1 MKAQPTKK
9 EEQQEAKDPIRIG
22 IYGGT
27 FAPVHNGHVHAA
39 KLFMEQMRLD
49 YLMVIP
55 SGIPPHTQLDFED
68 APIHRLRM
76 CELAFANM
84 DGVVISDAEIR
95 RDGVSYTVDTL
106 RELAAPDRRLL
117 LFCGTDMVLAFDK
130 WYQYREILD
139 LCYPVYMRREQDK
152 LLDGLIVDK
161 LNKYY
166 RETGKMFRKIVG
178 EPLEI
183 SSSQIR
189 ERVKRGEDISQLVS
203 PFVADYIRRNGLY
216 QNKTEEKS

>member
-1 MKAQPTKK
+1 MRAQPTK
-9 EEQQEAKDPIRIG
+9 EEQGTDPIRIG

-55 SGIPPHTQLDFED
+55 SGIPPHKPVDGAD
-68 APIHRLRM
+68 DPAHRLRM

-84 DGVVISDAEIR
+84 DGVVVSDMEIR
-95 RDGVSYTVDTL
+95 RGGKSYTVDTV
-106 RELAAPDRRLL
+106 RELSAPDRRLL
-117 LFCGTDMVLAFDK
+117 LFCGTDMVLSFDK
-130 WYQYREILD
+130 WFEYKEILK

-152 LLDGLIVDK
+152 LLDGMIVDK
-161 LNKYY
+161 LAKYY
-166 RETGKMFRKIVG
+166 RETGKMFRRILG

-189 ERVKRGEDISQLVS
+189 QKIQNGEPISHLVS
-203 PFVADYIRRNGLY
+203 PLVESYIQRNGLY
-216 QNKTEEKS
+216 RKP

>member
-9 EEQQEAKDPIRIG
+9 EEQQAEDPIRIG

-55 SGIPPHTQLDFED
+55 SGNPPHKQLDFED
-68 APIHRLRM
+68 SPIHRLRM

-95 RDGVSYTVDTL
+95 RGGVSYTVDTL

-152 LLDGLIVDK
+152 LLDGIVVDK
-161 LNKYY
+161 LAKYY
-166 RETGKMFRKIVG
+166 KESGKMFRRILG
-178 EPLEI
+178 DPLEI
-183 SSSQIR
+183 SSSDIR
-189 ERVKRGEDISQLVS
+189 KKIAAGEDISHLVPPLVES
-203 PFVADYIRRNGLY
+203 YIRQNGLY
-216 QNKTEEKS
+216 KNV

>member
-1 MKAQPTKK
+1 MKAQSIRK
-9 EEQQEAKDPIRIG
+9 EEQPAEDPIRIG

-55 SGIPPHTQLDFED
+55 SGIPPHKRFDFED
-68 APIHRLRM
+68 EPMHRLRM

-95 RDGVSYTVDTL
+95 RGGKSYTVDTL

-152 LLDGLIVDK
+152 LLDGLIVNK
-161 LNKYY
+161 LAQYY
-166 RETGKMFRKIVG
+166 KESGKMFRKIVG

-183 SSSQIR
+183 SSSDIR
-189 ERVKRGEDISQLVS
+189 RKIAAGEDVSDLV
-203 PFVADYIRRNGLY
+203 PPLVETYIRRNGLY
-216 QNKTEEKS
+216 QNS

>member
-9 EEQQEAKDPIRIG
+9 QEQQVEDPIRIG

-55 SGIPPHTQLDFED
+55 SGIPPHKQFDFED
-68 APIHRLRM
+68 SPIHRLRM

-95 RDGVSYTVDTL
+95 RAGKSYTVDTL

-152 LLDGLIVDK
+152 LLDGIIVDK
-161 LNKYY
+161 LTKYY
-166 RETGKMFRKIVG
+166 KESGKMLRRIIG

-183 SSSQIR
+183 SSTDIR
-189 ERVKRGEDISQLVS
+189 GRIGRGEDISELV
-203 PFVADYIRRNGLY
+203 PPLVASYIRQNGLY
-216 QNKTEEKS
+216 RNS